1 MTGLLLLALSA
12 APNPFLAEALELEQ
26 NLDFEGCVA
35 RLRQASTQWQSTP
48 DELRDIEVHAGLC
61 TFNLGK
67 TRAAEGHFRM
77 ALRLDENTA
86 LPPYTSPKAL
96 ELFAAVKRALPHKP
110 FVDGDLAGDAPL
122 KDPVAARP
130 VLTPEPPPQR
140 TFGQLLG
147 SRVPSLISAGV
158 AVVSLV
164 TGILLATLAQDVAR
178 QANAAHFETDFYRL
192 GADARGLATGAT
204 ISWVV
209 AAVATSATVVTW
221 LIASDEEH
229 P

>member
-1 MTGLLLLALSA
+1 MTALVLLMLSA

-35 RLRQASTQWQSTP
+35 RLRQASSQWKSTP
-48 DELRDIEVHAGLC
+48 EELRDIEVHAGLC

-67 TRAAEGHFRM
+67 TKQAEGHFRM
-77 ALRLDENTA
+77 ALRLDEATA
-86 LPPYTSPKAL
+86 LPPYTSPKAV
-96 ELFAAVKRALPHKP
+96 ELFTSVKRSLPP
-110 FVDGDLAGDAPL
+110 PVADAPL
-122 KDPVAARP
+122 KEATVEKP
-130 VLTPEPPPQR
+130 VLTPVAPPQR
-140 TFGQLLG
+140 TFGQLL
-147 SRVPSLISAGV
+147 SRRVPSLMTAGV

-164 TGILLATLAQDVAR
+164 TGILLASIAQDVAR
-178 QANAAHFETDFYRL
+178 RANASHFESDFYRL

-221 LIASDEEH
+221 LIAGDEEN

>member
-1 MTGLLLLALSA
+1 MTALLLLALSA

-26 NLDFEGCVA
+26 NLDFEGCVS
-35 RLRQASTQWQSTP
+35 RLKQASTQWKSTP

-61 TFNLGK
+61 MFNLGK
-67 TRAAEGHFRM
+67 TKAAEGHFRM
-77 ALRLDENTA
+77 ALRLDEATS
-86 LPPYTSPKAL
+86 LPPYTSPKAV
-96 ELFAAVKRALPHKP
+96 ELFTSVKRSLPAKP
-110 FVDGDLAGDAPL
+110 FVDSDLAGDAPL
-122 KDPVAARP
+122 KEATVEKP
-130 VLTPEPPPQR
+130 VLAPTPPPQR
-140 TFGQLLG
+140 TFGQLL
-147 SRVPSLISAGV
+147 SRRVPSLITAGV

-164 TGILLATLAQDVAR
+164 TGILLAAIAQGVAR
-178 QANAAHFETDFYRL
+178 QANAAHFESDFYRL

-221 LIASDEEH
+221 LISGDEEN